1 MNAHVLCTLEAV
13 SHTKV
18 TGFDCVVGANVL
30 NFFFLYVYF
39 FISFFSPKISEK
51 CCWSFVVLFHTVPI
65 SISNLSVYI

>member
-1 MNAHVLCTLEAV
+1 MNVHVLCTLEAV

-39 FISFFSPKISEK
+39 FISFFPLKFLRNVAGHLL
-51 CCWSFVVLFHTVPI
+51 CCFTPCLFPY
-65 SISNLSVYI
+65 LF